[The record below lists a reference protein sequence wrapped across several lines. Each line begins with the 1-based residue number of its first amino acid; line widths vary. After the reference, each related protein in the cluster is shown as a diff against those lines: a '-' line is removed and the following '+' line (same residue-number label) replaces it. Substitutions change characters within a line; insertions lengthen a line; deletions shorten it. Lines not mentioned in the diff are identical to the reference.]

1 MSARPSVLTDPEQLK
16 ELLGV
21 PFTPEQMAC
30 ITAPPAPQ
38 VIVAG
43 AGSGKTTVMAARV
56 VWLVGTGAV
65 APEQVLGLTFTN
77 KAAGELAERV
87 RTALARAGI
96 SDPDPSPAEADSAG
110 GEPRIS
116 TYHAFAG
123 QLLKDH
129 GLRIGLEPSS
139 RLLADAT
146 RFQLAARVLR
156 EAPGPY
162 PSLTKSVPDLVSD
175 LLALDGELSE
185 HLVPPE
191 RLRAYDTELLSA
203 LADVKLSNEDLRK
216 VPETVRGRLELLE
229 LVSRYRAAKRSRDL
243 LDFGDQ
249 IALSA
254 QLATTRPEVGALL
267 REEFRVVLLDEYQ
280 DTSVAQR
287 LLLSGLFGGGT
298 GHAVTAVGDPCQA
311 IYGWR
316 GASVANLDDFP
327 EHFPYADGRPAT
339 RFSLSENRRSGGRL
353 LDLANELAAPLRAM
367 HEGVEAL
374 RPAPGAERDG
384 SVRCA
389 LLETHAQELD
399 WIGDSIAHLVR
410 TGTEPR
416 EIAVLCRSGGD
427 FARIQ
432 AVLVERDVPVEVVG
446 LSGLL
451 HLPEVADLVAVCE
464 VLQDPGAN
472 AALVRLLIGPRWR
485 IGARDLALL
494 GRRARTLISRA
505 PSSSDDDR
513 LAAAVEGVDP
523 AEIVSLADALETF
536 LDGAGQSAPDQL
548 PFSAAARV
556 RFAHL
561 AQELRDLRR
570 SLSDPLMDVLHRVL
584 STTGLDVE
592 LASSP
597 HALAARRRET
607 LSSFMDVAAGFA
619 SLDGEAS
626 LLAFLAFL
634 RTAAQYEKGLDHALP
649 GGENTVKVL
658 TAHKSKGLEWDVV
671 VVPDLSAGSFP
682 KEKAPEVWTSYPKVL
697 PYALRG
703 DAPTLPPTP
712 DWTSPGLRAFKSAL
726 KSHKAVEELRLG
738 YVTFTRPRSLLLASG
753 HWWGPTQKKRRGP
766 STFLSALYEHCAAGH
781 GEIEA
786 WADTPAP
793 DAENPA
799 LSTDTTPDHSWPL
812 PLDPTSLTLR
822 REAAT
827 LVESYLH
834 PPSTT
839 GDRGAAGYPGTQGH
853 PGRRGAA
860 GYQGAEGHPGTPGHL
875 GHLGDAD
882 HPGTRGRRGGAGYPG
897 TPDGPEYRA
906 SRNHQTS
913 PEDPYL
919 WPPHC
924 EDPAYDEEPPAPW
937 PDPAD
942 EPAGTALPWPDSAGG
957 AARADAPW
965 PDPAEEPAAAEAARP
980 QAGAGRGRAVPAA
993 AGGTPQG
1000 VRGTAPVSGRGGV
1013 GEEEAPPPPDDLWP
1027 GDGYRAAPG
1036 PRPTDPADA
1045 LWPEDDTWAAP
1056 KPHPRPAAP
1065 GGDDAL
1071 WPEGTEG
1078 PAPRPYP
1085 SAPADDLW
1093 PEAGDL
1099 ARRRPRSAAS
1109 APADDLWPED
1119 NDGTAPRPY
1128 PSAPADDLWPEAEDL
1143 ARPRPRPAAPAPDP
1157 DDLWP
1162 EAEAEAEAGAADGDW
1177 AAARPRPRPAT
1188 PGRTDAPWPEAGPTP
1203 GPLTPEDARAIA
1215 SWDRDLDALEGELR
1229 RAREAVRDVEL
1240 PSALSASQL
1249 LRLASDE
1256 QGFVRDLA
1264 RPMPKPPQ
1272 PAARQGTRFH
1282 AWVESRFDELP
1293 LPHLDVL
1300 DPLTDLPGAQPP
1312 GGDGS
1317 DQDIADE
1324 ADLDALKA
1332 AFERS
1337 PYADRTP
1344 YRMEVPVQLTLA
1356 GRVIRGR
1363 IDAVYRTTDAGADAD
1378 ADGTGTTY
1386 EIVDWK
1392 TGRTTEADP
1401 LQLAVYRLA
1410 WAEATNTPLA
1420 QVTAVFLHVR
1430 SGRVIRPRNLPDRAR
1445 LEQILQGKTDTESD
1459 HRTDG

>member
-1 MSARPSVLTDPEQLK
+1 MTAVTAYGSGRAPALTDPEQLK
-16 ELLGV
+16 ELLGI
-21 PFTPEQMAC
+21 PFTPEQLAC
-30 ITAPPAPQ
+30 VTAPPAPQ

-87 RTALARAGI
+87 RKALARAGVT
-96 SDPDPSPAEADSAG
+96 DPDPSPAEAEAAG
-110 GEPRIS
+110 GEPRIA

-129 GLRIGLEPSS
+129 GLRIGLEPSA

-146 RFQLAARVLR
+146 RFQLAAKVIR

-185 HLVPPE
+185 HLVEPDG
-191 RLRAYDTELLSA
+191 LRAYDTRLLDS
-203 LADVKLSNEDLRK
+203 LADVRLTNEDLRK
-216 VPETVRGRLELLE
+216 VPEAVRGRLELLE
-229 LVSRYRAAKRSRDL
+229 LVARYRTAKRSRDL
-243 LDFGDQ
+243 FDFGDQ

-254 QLATTRPEVGALL
+254 RLATTRPEVGALL

-327 EHFPYADGRPAT
+327 AHFPHADGSPAT
-339 RFSLSENRRSGGRL
+339 RLSLSENRRSGGRL
-353 LDLANELAAPLRAM
+353 LDLANGLAAPLRAM

-384 SVRCA
+384 VVRCA
-389 LLETHAQELD
+389 LLETHAEELE
-399 WIGDSIAHLVR
+399 WLADSVAHLVR
-410 TGTEPR
+410 TGTEPG
-416 EIAVLCRSGGD
+416 EIAVLCRSAAD

-432 AVLVERDVPVEVVG
+432 AVLVARDVPVEVVG

-451 HLPEVADLVAVCE
+451 HLPEVADLVSVCE

-494 GRRARTLISRA
+494 GRRARQLVARA
-505 PSSSDDDR
+505 SAADGPDGR

-536 LDGAGQSAPDQL
+536 LDGAGQSAPDDL

-570 SLSDPLMDVLHRVL
+570 SLADPLMDVLHRVL
-584 STTGLDVE
+584 ATTGLEVE
-592 LASSP
+592 LSASP

-607 LSSFMDVAAGFA
+607 LSNFMDVAAGFA
-619 SLDGEAS
+619 ALDGEAT
-626 LLAFLAFL
+626 LLAFLGFL

-671 VVPDLSAGSFP
+671 VVPDLCAGSFP
-682 KEKAPEVWTSYPKVL
+682 KEKPPEAWTSYAKVL
-697 PYALRG
+697 PYGLRG
-703 DAPTLPPTP
+703 DAPTLPADPE
-712 DWTSPGLRAFKSAL
+712 WTSAGLKSFKAAL
-726 KSHKAVEELRLG
+726 KTHKQTEELRLG

-753 HWWGPTQKKRRGP
+753 HWWGPTQKRRRGP
-766 STFLSALYEHCAAGH
+766 SAFLDALRAHCEAGF

-786 WADTPAP
+786 WAAEPAE

-799 LSTDTTPDHSWPL
+799 LASAADPDHSWPL
-812 PLDPTSLTLR
+812 PLDPASLALR
-822 REAAT
+822 REAAA
-827 LVESYLH
+827 LVESHLLTALT
-834 PPSTT
+834 PPP
-839 GDRGAAGYPGTQGH
+839 AP
-853 PGRRGAA
+853 
-860 GYQGAEGHPGTPGHL
+860 
-875 GHLGDAD
+875 
-882 HPGTRGRRGGAGYPG
+882 
-897 TPDGPEYRA
+897 
-906 SRNHQTS
+906 
-913 PEDPYL
+913 DPYL

-924 EDPAYDEEPPAPW
+924 EDPSYDDPPW
-937 PDPAD
+937 PLPPESDDPWAAEPWADDPWATGPAD
-942 EPAGTALPWPDSAGG
+942 AADASWAAEPAGPAGPG
-957 AARADAPW
+957 
-965 PDPAEEPAAAEAARP
+965 EPGGLRSRAAAQADDLWAGEAARP
-980 QAGAGRGRAVPAA
+980 VGAPRAGDSARLPGPRRHGAPAGPYRPEAEGAPA
-993 AGGTPQG
+993 GPSQPG
-1000 VRGTAPVSGRGGV
+1000 GTAP
-1013 GEEEAPPPPDDLWP
+1013 
-1027 GDGYRAAPG
+1027 
-1036 PRPTDPADA
+1036 
-1045 LWPEDDTWAAP
+1045 
-1056 KPHPRPAAP
+1056 
-1065 GGDDAL
+1065 
-1071 WPEGTEG
+1071 
-1078 PAPRPYP
+1078 
-1085 SAPADDLW
+1085 
-1093 PEAGDL
+1093 
-1099 ARRRPRSAAS
+1099 
-1109 APADDLWPED
+1109 
-1119 NDGTAPRPY
+1119 
-1128 PSAPADDLWPEAEDL
+1128 
-1143 ARPRPRPAAPAPDP
+1143 
-1157 DDLWP
+1157 
-1162 EAEAEAEAGAADGDW
+1162 
-1177 AAARPRPRPAT
+1177 
-1188 PGRTDAPWPEAGPTP
+1188 PTP
-1203 GPLTPEDARAIA
+1203 EEARAIA

-1229 RAREAVRDVEL
+1229 RARAAVREVEL

-1249 LRLASDE
+1249 MRLAADE

-1264 RPMPKPPQ
+1264 RPMPRPPQ

-1282 AWVESRFDELP
+1282 AWVESRFEELP
-1293 LPHLDVL
+1293 LPLLDLL
-1300 DPLTDLPGAQPP
+1300 DPATELP
-1312 GGDGS
+1312 GS
-1317 DQDIADE
+1317 DQEVADE

-1337 PYADRTP
+1337 EYAERTP
-1344 YRMEVPVQLTLA
+1344 YRMEAPVQLTLA

-1363 IDAVYRTTDAGADAD
+1363 IDAVYKNP
-1378 ADGTGTTY
+1378 DGSY
-1386 EIVDWK
+1386 EVVDWK
-1392 TGRTTEADP
+1392 TGRTTQADP

-1410 WAEATNTPLA
+1410 WAEATGTPLDRVSA
-1420 QVTAVFLHVR
+1420 AFLHVR
-1430 SGRVIRPRNLPDRAR
+1430 SGRVIRPRDLPGRAR
-1445 LEQILQGKTDTESD
+1445 LERILQGETG
-1459 HRTDG
+1459 TDGDAQADG